1 MSLTSQSRAADPGPP
16 TDGRG
21 TGLREREALLEAILE
36 STADGILV
44 VGSDGQV
51 IHANTRFAELWR
63 IPADLLAARDD
74 ARLLE
79 YVLSQLEEPETFLA
93 KVQDLYGTDRED
105 FDTIRFRDGRVF
117 ERYSR
122 PLVRQGEVMGRVWSF
137 RDITARHQ
145 AETRLR
151 LDEARFRA
159 LSDLSGMTDASV
171 KELTEFALEAAVQLT
186 GSTIGYLAFMNEDE
200 SVLTMH
206 AWSRTAMAECAIND
220 KPLVYAV
227 AATGLWGEA
236 VRQRRPVITNDYAA
250 PNPLKRGYPEGHV
263 MVRRH
268 MNVPVFDG
276 DHIVAVAGVGNK
288 EEPYD
293 ESDVV
298 QLGLLMDAMW
308 RLISRQQSLE
318 ALRIAHDELEHR
330 VAERT
335 AELARSNAE
344 LEQFAYAASHDLQ
357 EPLRKIQAFGDR
369 LRAKCEG
376 SLDADGQDYLARM
389 QAAANR
395 MSGLIN
401 DLLTYSRVTTQ
412 AQPFR
417 PVDLNEVAQDVLSAL
432 ELEIEQSEA
441 EVVVGDLPTVEA
453 DATQMHQLLQNL
465 VSNALKFRRS
475 GMKPVVRLS
484 GRVLRAP
491 EPEAP
496 GKLCEV
502 AEITV
507 EDNGIG
513 FDPKFTERIFGVFQ
527 RLHSREEYAGSGIGL
542 ALCRKIVSRHGGTIE
557 AESVPG
563 EGARFTVRLPV
574 TRSSGGEAR

>member
-1 MSLTSQSRAADPGPP
+1 MGQEPNVPGPKQAP
-16 TDGRG
+16 PVAAEA
-21 TGLREREALLEAILE
+21 GLREREALLEAILE

-44 VGSDGQV
+44 VSSEGEV
-51 IHANTRFAELWR
+51 LHANTRFSELWC
-63 IPADLLAARDD
+63 IPPDLLAARDD

-79 YVLSQLEEPETFLA
+79 YVLSQLEAPEQFLA
-93 KVQDLYGTDRED
+93 KVRELYGSERED
-105 FDTIRFRDGRVF
+105 FDTIRFRDGRVV

-122 PLVRQGEVMGRVWSF
+122 PLVRHGQIVGRVWSF

-206 AWSRTAMAECAIND
+206 AWSKTAMAECAIND

-227 AATGLWGEA
+227 EATGLWGEA

-263 MVRRH
+263 PVHRH

-276 DHIVAVAGVGNK
+276 EHIVAVAGVGNK
-288 EEPYD
+288 QEPYD

-298 QLGLLMDAMW
+298 QLQLLMDTMW
-308 RLISRQQSLE
+308 RLINRQQSLE
-318 ALRIAHDELEHR
+318 ALRTARDELEHR

-369 LRAKCEG
+369 LRAKCG
-376 SLDADGQDYLARM
+376 DSLDAEGRDYLARM
-389 QAAANR
+389 QAAAHR

-417 PVDLNEVAQDVLSAL
+417 LVDLGEVAANVLSAL
-432 ELEIEQSEA
+432 ELEIEQSGA
-441 EVVVGDLPTVEA
+441 EVVVQNLPAVEA

-465 VSNALKFRRS
+465 VSNALKFRRP
-475 GMKPVVRLS
+475 GVQPVVRIS
-484 GRVLRAP
+484 GRVVHVP
-491 EPEAP
+491 DPEAP
-496 GKLCEV
+496 ETRRQV

-507 EDNGIG
+507 QDNGIG

-542 ALCRKIVSRHGGTIE
+542 ALCRKIASRHGGTIE
-557 AESVPG
+557 AEGVPG
-563 EGARFTVRLPV
+563 EGAKFTVQLPMRHASGDE
-574 TRSSGGEAR
+574 TR